1 MIQQRKQNRQNVL
14 LKSPEALRENLK
26 KQFQQEED
34 GDARD
39 LLALMGSH
47 TKERERYYRDY
58 RYFK

>member
-1 MIQQRKQNRQNVL
+1 